1 MRAKSFSNLLIS
13 QLIKYPSV
21 ITNSKLLVYRN
32 SGLRQQNEEVK
43 SMGLFARENHCNH
56 KQCALQHQRKKD
68 LEINHDQRY
77 KRNYK
82 NYPTE
87 QESDWI
93 HHQSTKWLW
102 LQVLNRNVNDAIEFY
117 RTYRRQEIIDVIKKI
132 FYYVFGRN
140 LPIYH
145 V

>member
-1 MRAKSFSNLLIS
+1 MKSFSNLLIS
-13 QLIKYPSV
+13 QLIKYSSV
-21 ITNSKLLVYRN
+21 ITNLKLLVYRD

-87 QESDWI
+87 QESD
-93 HHQSTKWLW
+93 
-102 LQVLNRNVNDAIEFY
+102 
-117 RTYRRQEIIDVIKKI
+117 
-132 FYYVFGRN
+132 
-140 LPIYH
+140 
-145 V
+145 